1 MAISYIHAGTLSR
14 THGRRAT
21 QFSAYISN
29 TKVFDYVNGKTD
41 DYTNKDDCVY
51 TNILLPASAYIGNL
65 NKDNHPFNSR
75 EALWNAVETKENT
88 HNRKASAQL
97 AVTFEIALPKELAVE
112 DNKKLLDQFI
122 QENYINK
129 YGLVAEVAIH
139 DKSDGNPHGHVMLG
153 LRELNGVEFNN
164 KKRRDV
170 LPPVRELNGRL
181 LINTDGLNKKYVAF
195 QNRFFRENSINLVV
209 DQDRII
215 PIVHMRRSR
224 FDGTFLGEDIALNS
238 NIGKQNLDKV
248 SSDHNIIIDTLASRQ
263 TTFNRAD
270 IESLVYKCTMSD
282 SQSYDTVL
290 SKVLESNKLMVLG
303 YSTAGRM
310 TYTTQENYSN
320 DLDLLK
326 MVSNLDG
333 KHSFSINDKLINK
346 VGYEKGLFEEQ
357 VGAVRHL
364 TQSGDIACLVGF
376 AGTGKTYTMNAL
388 NEVYKKAGVQV
399 SGVSVSGKAVQGLED
414 EAGIS
419 SQTISKILLSY
430 SNGHE
435 NNLPPKKS
443 VLVIDEAGMVGLDDM
458 LSLVRMA
465 KARDLKLILAGDPK
479 QLEAISRGNPFKAIL
494 ERTGFFEM
502 KDIQRQVDI
511 LDQVATRNL
520 GLGDT
525 GKAIDYYHDKG
536 NIHIQNTENNIK
548 DIVAK
553 YSSLLDQSYYDKKL
567 EKNVNYQV
575 KDTLM
580 LTYTRADV
588 NSLNVKARDVLL
600 ARGLISD
607 SVDIQISLSSNKN
620 NKNDYSTKSFG
631 VGERIIFLQNK
642 TLNTGKVKNGL
653 FGDIKAIKGDIVTVI
668 TDEHKPR
675 ELQININEYNSFDHG
690 YAVTVHKSQGA
701 SVQNTLGYVS
711 NTNWDSH
718 LTYVAMSRH
727 KRNMELYVDNGA
739 YKDLDSL
746 RRGLSSKSKKE
757 SNVLDFVHKIE
768 ANRLVSKLHA
778 LKGGKGEKYGLNQ
791 EVLDANTKFAIV
803 AELADVTRDVGR
815 EYYKLLGESD
825 SRELS
830 DDSQAVLQK
839 RYAYRNELAYKVA
852 TNFEEL
858 AVAIEHNNL
867 DLSQISKWS
876 DNHIAETNFEKFINS
891 SDVLYKGSIAE
902 SISKTQRGKMLLSK
916 HDKWQEYSQ
925 CLGEFKLDG
934 LITNNVATKEDVT
947 LVDRYLGY
955 RDEAYSYYK
964 KTQEEYFDIGDK
976 ELEQMLTGYRN
987 EANALNKKADV
998 VAYQIVNNLEHYKQI
1013 IEAKYTGKMFDN
1025 VINSIERQARYQEC
1039 REDVEKYKHAKGLT
1053 REQFAYRISV
1063 NGKEYARFVAEA
1075 QVDWKDINKDS
1086 IRLRLEAFRDDL
1098 DGGIK
1103 PIFDAMQEYK
1113 ETGSKIF
1120 EIMSLSLFETRTQED
1135 KQDIATL
1142 VTKRNQQAND
1152 LLFIHGLSK
1161 YGNDDRF
1168 LKKLHPSGIDVDK
1181 LFKQYESH
1189 KENLIAKQTVDRYS
1203 EALNTKV
1210 DILSANSLAHQITSK
1225 YGVHAKHFKQHNID
1239 TRDLNKK
1246 SWHHQ
1251 LYLDNGQFNGVD
1263 KQLHRD
1269 ISDYL
1274 IAKNEASIAWMQAKQ
1289 EKGANKDL
1297 ILLKAKHLSQNRN
1310 ELAYKVSQGLG
1321 QTPNSKAYELF
1332 EFSSFFD
1339 KGKRSDI
1346 DLQALVKS
1354 AKEHELIIKL
1364 KEYGELKPLTNG
1376 SKSLAYDI
1384 SRQYSKGAI
1393 FYTLQQLELNSKD
1406 FYIDKKAFEREMDVD
1421 KEFAHAKVDF
1431 ELYKKSSGIANYQGK
1446 IADRII
1452 SNQSNLKLLD
1462 RSDINYNNINIHALE
1477 YRLENYISSKDARVI
1492 EKLDFERI
1500 NRTFKASLNNYS
1512 HIFGSK
1518 TKETANIIYF
1528 GKFSVSKESG
1538 KWWDDNQSAYRDP
1551 TEAMMKVHGTR
1562 HKQTGENYAEFVGR
1576 VAGLEKDQLRFK
1588 EVVDPVKNQLQNDL
1602 ADFKEK
1608 VHKQQAVQMLWD
1620 SSQPLEGTI
1629 ADRYLKEH
1637 RGIIDT
1643 SSLAMRYLPKGT
1655 DIMLSSGKIKPA
1667 HAPMLLVGGYNA
1679 KGEIVSAQRIY
1690 LDEKTANK
1698 NTQMDNPK
1706 LSMGL
1711 VSGSGGLVQK
1721 GTSDKVYIVEGPETG
1736 ASIAIAD
1743 KEASVYCSFGL
1754 GNLSKLDSLI
1764 KANNYK
1770 EVILAADNDGIG
1782 SNAERLTKE
1791 AQQQLE
1797 KKGIKLTVIEPKAIE
1812 GLAKTDW
1819 NDVLKAKGIAKVQK
1833 QLGIAPKEQ
1842 EYSKKYIKA
1851 KELMDKLEK
1860 LQTTVEINSKWAKY
1874 TNQPIIFKRLSEE
1887 EKKKARFAKVTLSTF
1902 TKQRDEALKKFED
1915 KRHMMPNKIR
1925 KTEQF
1930 KQLNEMVIRREKEFD
1945 NTHSRSM
1952 DYSMDR

>member
-1 MAISYIHAGTLSR
+1 
-14 THGRRAT
+14 
-21 QFSAYISN
+21 
-29 TKVFDYVNGKTD
+29 
-41 DYTNKDDCVY
+41 
-51 TNILLPASAYIGNL
+51 
-65 NKDNHPFNSR
+65 
-75 EALWNAVETKENT
+75 
-88 HNRKASAQL
+88 
-97 AVTFEIALPKELAVE
+97 
-112 DNKKLLDQFI
+112 
-122 QENYINK
+122 
-129 YGLVAEVAIH
+129 
-139 DKSDGNPHGHVMLG
+139 
-153 LRELNGVEFNN
+153 
-164 KKRRDV
+164 
-170 LPPVRELNGRL
+170 
-181 LINTDGLNKKYVAF
+181 
-195 QNRFFRENSINLVV
+195 
-209 DQDRII
+209 
-215 PIVHMRRSR
+215 
-224 FDGTFLGEDIALNS
+224 
-238 NIGKQNLDKV
+238 
-248 SSDHNIIIDTLASRQ
+248 
-263 TTFNRAD
+263 
-270 IESLVYKCTMSD
+270 
-282 SQSYDTVL
+282 
-290 SKVLESNKLMVLG
+290 
-303 YSTAGRM
+303 
-310 TYTTQENYSN
+310 
-320 DLDLLK
+320 
-326 MVSNLDG
+326 
-333 KHSFSINDKLINK
+333 
-346 VGYEKGLFEEQ
+346 
-357 VGAVRHL
+357 
-364 TQSGDIACLVGF
+364 
-376 AGTGKTYTMNAL
+376 
-388 NEVYKKAGVQV
+388 
-399 SGVSVSGKAVQGLED
+399 
-414 EAGIS
+414 
-419 SQTISKILLSY
+419 
-430 SNGHE
+430 
-435 NNLPPKKS
+435 
-443 VLVIDEAGMVGLDDM
+443 
-458 LSLVRMA
+458 
-465 KARDLKLILAGDPK
+465 
-479 QLEAISRGNPFKAIL
+479 
-494 ERTGFFEM
+494 
-502 KDIQRQVDI
+502 
-511 LDQVATRNL
+511 
-520 GLGDT
+520 
-525 GKAIDYYHDKG
+525 
-536 NIHIQNTENNIK
+536 
-548 DIVAK
+548 
-553 YSSLLDQSYYDKKL
+553 
-567 EKNVNYQV
+567 
-575 KDTLM
+575 
-580 LTYTRADV
+580 
-588 NSLNVKARDVLL
+588 
-600 ARGLISD
+600 
-607 SVDIQISLSSNKN
+607 
-620 NKNDYSTKSFG
+620 
-631 VGERIIFLQNK
+631 
-642 TLNTGKVKNGL
+642 
-653 FGDIKAIKGDIVTVI
+653 
-668 TDEHKPR
+668 
-675 ELQININEYNSFDHG
+675 
-690 YAVTVHKSQGA
+690 
-701 SVQNTLGYVS
+701 
-711 NTNWDSH
+711 
-718 LTYVAMSRH
+718 
-727 KRNMELYVDNGA
+727 
-739 YKDLDSL
+739 
-746 RRGLSSKSKKE
+746 
-757 SNVLDFVHKIE
+757 
-768 ANRLVSKLHA
+768 
-778 LKGGKGEKYGLNQ
+778 GGKGEKYGLNQ

-825 SRELS
+825 SKELS
-830 DDSQAVLQK
+830 DDSQAILQK
-839 RYAYRNELAYKVA
+839 KYAYRNELAYRVA

-902 SISKTQRGKMLLSK
+902 SIGNTQRGKMLLSK
-916 HDKWQEYSQ
+916 HNKWQEYSQ
-925 CLGEFKLDG
+925 CFGEFKLDG
-934 LITNNVATKEDVT
+934 LISNNIVTQEDIT
-947 LVDRYLGY
+947 LVEKYLGY

-987 EANALNKKADV
+987 EANALNKKGDV

-1025 VINSIERQARYQEC
+1025 VINSIERQARYHKC

-1086 IRLRLEAFRDDL
+1086 RRLRLEAFRDDL
-1098 DGGIK
+1098 DSGIK

-1120 EIMSLSLFETRTQED
+1120 EIMSLSSFETRTQED
-1135 KQDIATL
+1135 KQDISTL

-1152 LLFIHGLSK
+1152 LLFTHGLIK
-1161 YGNDDRF
+1161 YKKDDNF

-1189 KENLIAKQTVDRYS
+1189 KENLIAKQTVERYS
-1203 EALNTKV
+1203 QALNYKADT
-1210 DILSANSLAHQITSK
+1210 LSANILAHQITGK

-1297 ILLKAKHLSQNRN
+1297 LLLKAKHLSQNRN

-1321 QTPNSKAYELF
+1321 QTSNSKAYELF

-1339 KGKRSDI
+1339 KGKRSNI

-1354 AKEHELIIKL
+1354 AKEHELIVKL
-1364 KEYGELKPLTNG
+1364 KEYGEFKPLTNE

-1406 FYIDKKAFEREMDVD
+1406 FYVDRKAFEREMDAD

-1446 IADRII
+1446 IADRIL
-1452 SNQSNLKLLD
+1452 SNQSNLRLLD
-1462 RSDINYNNINIHALE
+1462 RADINYNNINIHALE

-1500 NRTFKASLNNYS
+1500 NTVFKANLDNYS

-1528 GKFSVSKESG
+1528 GKFSVSKKSC

-1576 VAGLEKDQLRFK
+1576 VAGLEKYQLRFK

-1608 VHKQQAVQMLWD
+1608 VHKQQAVQMLWNK
-1620 SSQPLEGTI
+1620 SQPLEGTI

-1637 RGIIDT
+1637 RGITDT
-1643 SSLAMRYLPKGT
+1643 LSLAMRYLPKGT

-1690 LDEKTANK
+1690 LDEQTANK

-1721 GTSDKVYIVEGPETG
+1721 GTSDRVYIVEGPETG

-1770 EVILAADNDGIG
+1770 EVILAADNDGAG

-1797 KKGIKLTVIEPKAIE
+1797 KKG
-1812 GLAKTDW
+1812 
-1819 NDVLKAKGIAKVQK
+1819 
-1833 QLGIAPKEQ
+1833 
-1842 EYSKKYIKA
+1842 
-1851 KELMDKLEK
+1851 
-1860 LQTTVEINSKWAKY
+1860 
-1874 TNQPIIFKRLSEE
+1874 
-1887 EKKKARFAKVTLSTF
+1887 
-1902 TKQRDEALKKFED
+1902 
-1915 KRHMMPNKIR
+1915 
-1925 KTEQF
+1925 
-1930 KQLNEMVIRREKEFD
+1930 
-1945 NTHSRSM
+1945 
-1952 DYSMDR
+1952 